1 MNLSDMQLFCAGSTF
16 FMKLPDGT
24 FFSVSALA
32 EFKVIEELPVGAEE
46 LEPYPYTWK
55 NEPPSTTRKLM
66 KAALLV
72 AEHFAAKQALTST
85 EQKSAP

>member
-1 MNLSDMQLFCAGSTF
+1 MNPSSMQLFHAGSTF

-24 FFSVSALA
+24 FFSVNAIA
-32 EFKVIEELPVGAEE
+32 EVKVIEELPVGAEE

-55 NEPPSTTRKLM
+55 NEPPSVTRKLM

-72 AEHFAAKQALTST
+72 AEHFISKHTPTST
-85 EQKSAP
+85 EEKGA